1 MNMLHAEAKKMK
13 VPHLCHLM
21 ESRWF
26 SGSRL
31 RLDKFGIFSR
41 HFLFLAFLLMNEGEG
56 KSGR

>member
-13 VPHLCHLM
+13 VPHSCHLM

-41 HFLFLAFLLMNEGEG
+41 HFLFLAFLLMKEGEG
-56 KSGR
+56 K